1 MDFKDGILIIDTET
15 TGLTGY
21 PLDRVLEIGIAE
33 LKDGRVSPVY
43 SEIIRYSD
51 IVEFD
56 KSYIN
61 LNGTKGVWIYRSST

>member
-43 SEIIRYSD
+43 SEIIGIRISSNSTRATTTPTGRRA
-51 IVEFD
+51 FG
-56 KSYIN
+56 ST
-61 LNGTKGVWIYRSST
+61 GTRT